1 MRNMM
6 VEYVVMQLFSK
17 WEKFLEEVFIEYMLG
32 GCSLN
37 GDIVNKYVNPIDR
50 DHAYRMIQNVN
61 LYPDWSDMQK
71 IIQNLI
77 TASNRKLLEQKEA
90 QEDC

>member
-1 MRNMM
+1 
-6 VEYVVMQLFSK
+6 
-17 WEKFLEEVFIEYMLG
+17 MLG

-61 LYPDWSDMQK
+61 LYPDWSDIDKVLKNANDFFRSMW
-71 IIQNLI
+71 
-77 TASNRKLLEQKEA
+77 SF
-90 QEDC
+90 

>member
-1 MRNMM
+1 
-6 VEYVVMQLFSK
+6 
-17 WEKFLEEVFIEYMLG
+17 MLG

-61 LYPDWSDMQK
+61 LYPDWSDIDKVLKNANDFFEACGPFENFK
-71 IIQNLI
+71 IGNNIFEKN
-77 TASNRKLLEQKEA
+77 T
-90 QEDC
+90 